1 MAFWRE
7 PRRPTAEDQ
16 KRTNE
21 VLAAFETSFDGGASK
36 AFVSAG
42 GNTYQPAEPAR
53 PVQPHRA
60 QKKGRRAMDEFLEEL
75 KAREGLRDKGFT
87 LDRGRATYQPPP
99 QEKET
104 YQGTTNLVIN
114 NMAPTVT
121 EETLMKAFGQYGN
134 VFSVKVM
141 WPRSEDE
148 RRRGDGPWTSSLRS

>member
-60 QKKGRRAMDEFLEEL
+60 QKKGKRAMDEFLEEL
-75 KAREGLRDKGFT
+75 KARDGLRE
-87 LDRGRATYQPPP
+87 LA
-99 QEKET
+99 
-104 YQGTTNLVIN
+104 
-114 NMAPTVT
+114 
-121 EETLMKAFGQYGN
+121 
-134 VFSVKVM
+134 
-141 WPRSEDE
+141 
-148 RRRGDGPWTSSLRS
+148 